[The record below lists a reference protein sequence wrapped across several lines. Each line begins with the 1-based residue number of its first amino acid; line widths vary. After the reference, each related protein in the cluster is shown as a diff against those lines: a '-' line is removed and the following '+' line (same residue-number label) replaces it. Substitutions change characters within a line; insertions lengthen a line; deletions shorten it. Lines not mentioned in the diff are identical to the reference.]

1 MGYLTNKT
9 LFYKSYNILII
20 LKVVIK
26 HLVETILLQDHI
38 KLMMVVISFT
48 RYTNPKE
55 TFFNF
60 DGDDVYTLLYKCNQY
75 FDIEYI
81 VEAKKLRLASYYLD
95 RMTLY
100 WL

>member
-1 MGYLTNKT
+1 M
-9 LFYKSYNILII
+9 
-20 LKVVIK
+20 VIK

-38 KLMMVVISFT
+38 SNFAT
-48 RYTNPKE
+48 RPYKAYDGGYFLYKVHKPKRN
-55 TFFNF
+55 FFNF